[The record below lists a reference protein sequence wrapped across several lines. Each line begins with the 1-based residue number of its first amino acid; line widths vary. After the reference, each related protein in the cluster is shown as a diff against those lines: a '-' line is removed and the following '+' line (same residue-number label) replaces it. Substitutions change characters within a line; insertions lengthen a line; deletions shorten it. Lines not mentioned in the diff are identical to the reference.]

1 MKKLLYLVVVLVVF
15 VSCKKEQQL
24 YRIQENGLYGFI
36 DSLGNIAIEPQY
48 KYVSHFTKEG
58 YAFVIS
64 KMLLS
69 DNGVKINYGY
79 INKENELVIDTN
91 NIFQMQNADLDF
103 KTTVDYYNE
112 RRLDFNDDLFPLLYL
127 RDGRYVFQDSNTGK
141 IGFKDINGNV
151 VIEAIYDRAS
161 HFSNGVAAVQKKTTK
176 IPKNASDNNCWGV
189 INPDGTTAVAFEYGI
204 IQDYT
209 KDGKTWTTTFFDTED
224 GGFDCECAQIDK
236 NGKVLIGPLT
246 MVQHVYNN
254 SRSNI
259 YSASINRYNRFFNNW
274 FTFIDENGKILTDYN
289 GDGMITGDF
298 FEGGK
303 MEWFYG
309 ITYFSEGRVGIK
321 GSYQD
326 NPAWWFVDKNFE
338 RQSEAYDSLKSYS
351 EGLAAVKELSSYGE
365 YPAHW
370 GKWGYINKEN
380 EVVIPFKYSECGSF
394 VKGLAYFKID
404 GNSFDIEGYINKLGK
419 SVWQAKK
426 KKEKTE
432 TQ

>member
-1 MKKLLYLVVVLVVF
+1 MKKLLYLFVVLVVF

-141 IGFKDINGNV
+141 IGFKDINGKV

-176 IPKNASDNNCWGV
+176 I
-189 INPDGTTAVAFEYGI
+189 
-204 IQDYT
+204 
-209 KDGKTWTTTFFDTED
+209 
-224 GGFDCECAQIDK
+224 
-236 NGKVLIGPLT
+236 
-246 MVQHVYNN
+246 
-254 SRSNI
+254 
-259 YSASINRYNRFFNNW
+259 
-274 FTFIDENGKILTDYN
+274 
-289 GDGMITGDF
+289 
-298 FEGGK
+298 
-303 MEWFYG
+303 
-309 ITYFSEGRVGIK
+309 
-321 GSYQD
+321 
-326 NPAWWFVDKNFE
+326 
-338 RQSEAYDSLKSYS
+338 
-351 EGLAAVKELSSYGE
+351 
-365 YPAHW
+365 
-370 GKWGYINKEN
+370 
-380 EVVIPFKYSECGSF
+380 
-394 VKGLAYFKID
+394 
-404 GNSFDIEGYINKLGK
+404 
-419 SVWQAKK
+419 
-426 KKEKTE
+426 
-432 TQ
+432 